1 MIRDAFD
8 AGVEPGGLHSNR
20 EIKLLVCYLLA
31 GVSEPMSR
39 ESIYTVLCGNGMA
52 NFFNISA
59 AIDDLLTLHNLTE
72 DEQKRLTVTTVGRN
86 AALTLQDMLPFTLRE
101 RAIDSANR
109 LLTRLKNERENHV
122 EIKNDERGCTFTCVV
137 GDTQNPLMSLS
148 LLVGDEE
155 HAEQLRERFLDDP
168 LSVYKAVIDSLTQ

>member
-39 ESIYTVLCGNGMA
+39 ESIFTVLCGNGMA

-72 DEQKRLTVTTVGRN
+72 DEQGRLTVTDVGRH
-86 AALTLQDMLPFTLRE
+86 AVLTLQDMLPLTLRE
-101 RAIDSANR
+101 RAIESANR
-109 LLTRLKNERENHV
+109 LLTRLQNERENSVQIVNNEHGV
-122 EIKNDERGCTFTCVV
+122 TFTCTV
-137 GDTQNPLMSLS
+137 GNTETPLMSLS
-148 LLVGDEE
+148 LLVGDEDY
-155 HAEQLRERFLDDP
+155 ANRLRERFLNDP
-168 LSVYKAVIDSLTQ
+168 LSVYKAVIDTLTT